1 MATKKINSTV
11 TQVKVNAVTNPVYTI
26 KVIKQPKCAYRS
38 GSARALYW
46 ARIAAFDGKP
56 LTQLSANVVAN
67 PPSQPTKGK
76 LTGKTEPLAGWV
88 NFFVRGGYLQVV
100 SN

>member
-1 MATKKINSTV
+1 MANST
-11 TQVKVNAVTNPVYTI
+11 KVLNPVYTL
-26 KVIKQPKCAYRS
+26 KVVKQPKCAYRT

-46 ARIAAFDGKP
+46 ARIAKFNGKP
-56 LTQLSANVVAN
+56 LTELQASVQAN

-88 NFFVRGGYLQVV
+88 NFFVRSGFVQVV
-100 SN
+100 SK